1 MVALLTADA
10 SFDSSAADP
19 RGSTSSDCPPTPLS
33 STPTKESGSS
43 PNSALPTDPHTT
55 ATSCVSPSSMPSR
68 PSAPTARTCAVA
80 SPTRLYPPFC
90 PNYAIIYAVLFRFE
104 KPALFLKDPQLIPQ
118 CGVRTLLGLRLQ
130 LDPFAGDHEVA
141 TPKVMKRPWI
151 LHRRVTP
158 RFDDFEDEKAVL
170 VHHPGVDHPAFEIRK
185 AFFDERRAD

>member
-1 MVALLTADA
+1 MET
-10 SFDSSAADP
+10 
-19 RGSTSSDCPPTPLS
+19 R
-33 STPTKESGSS
+33 
-43 PNSALPTDPHTT
+43 
-55 ATSCVSPSSMPSR
+55 VSPSVCFSTP
-68 PSAPTARTCAVA
+68 ARRWA
-80 SPTRLYPPFC
+80 FC
-90 PNYAIIYAVLFRFE
+90 PDGEFRFE

-118 CGVRTLLGLRLQ
+118 CGVRALLGLRLQ

-141 TPKVMKRPWI
+141 TPKVMKRPWL